1 MTMVRKIVAPTC
13 ICEPNPS
20 GMLSNVLTCLISNSS
35 PITYSPMNNDI
46 WDWKVLILLDLMDN
60 HPKKVNDT
68 KKRIDVIIDIYGMD
82 SGLKSRIK
90 IKY

>member
-1 MTMVRKIVAPTC
+1 
-13 ICEPNPS
+13 
-20 GMLSNVLTCLISNSS
+20 
-35 PITYSPMNNDI
+35 
-46 WDWKVLILLDLMDN
+46 LDLMDN
-60 HPKKVNDT
+60 HPKRVNDT